1 MNCFGCTRIHDGPFL
16 HVDSARFLSPPP
28 LSLSLYLSPSVTHV
42 GSETYLINGLIILR
56 DARNRNARTTHA
68 RNYE

>member
-1 MNCFGCTRIHDGPFL
+1 MSI
-16 HVDSARFLSPPP
+16 ARVSSPPPP